1 MVSELRDVRDFLAGH
16 PPFAALPEAALDL
29 LPRRV
34 SVRYLRRGAG
44 FPPANEAAPGAF
56 YVLRKG
62 AVELRDR
69 SEALVDKL
77 GEGDGFDAT
86 DQDTP
91 EAAIRGTVVEDTLL
105 YSIPAEVLAELC
117 REHPGFGSSFAAS
130 IVQRLRRAQHAVP
143 GAVPAGGN
151 LLRLEVGDLLSRDP
165 VTAPADLAL
174 QDAAVLMTRERVS
187 SLLVVEDGR
196 LAGIVTD
203 RDLRTRCVARGLP
216 VTAPLRE
223 VMTERPHTVDRRAS
237 AFEALMTMSRLAI
250 HHLPVA
256 DADGVH
262 GLVSTHDLLRAQATN
277 PLYLADRVGRSH
289 SVDELRVV
297 VEESRE
303 LHRQLVASHATSRQL
318 GQAVT
323 SVCDAVTRRLLEFA
337 LDELGPPP
345 VPFAWIATGSQGRGE
360 LSLRSDQ
367 DNCLILEDSFTP
379 QRHRPYF
386 EALAKSVNVGLDVC
400 GYVSCPGDVMAS
412 NARWRQPSAVWAQYF
427 SDWLKRTDRNAAA
440 LAVNFLDMRTV
451 WGEDALRRQLMAQV
465 LPACAREAVF
475 LGYLAAHA
483 LGNQPPLGFF
493 RSFVLART
501 GAHERTVDLKV
512 GGLLPIVD
520 LARIFALAQ
529 GVEAVG
535 TLQRLEDAAGEGG
548 LTQDGAETLQAAF
561 EFIWQLR
568 ARHHVGQLLRGEP
581 VSNLVAPAALS
592 AGERRSLKDA
602 FAAVAT
608 MQRALRTAYGD
619 RLPL

>member
-1 MVSELRDVRDFLAGH
+1 LVSELRDVRDFLAGH
-16 PPFAALPEAALDL
+16 PPFTALPKAALEV

-34 SVRYLRRGAG
+34 SVRYLRRGAA
-44 FPPANEAAPGAF
+44 FPPADDAAPGAF

-62 AVELRDR
+62 AVELRDP

-77 GEGDGFDAT
+77 GEGDGFDAAG
-86 DQDTP
+86 QDAMVAP
-91 EAAIRGTVVEDTLL
+91 IRGTAVEDTLL
-105 YSIPAEVLAELC
+105 YAIPAEVLTELR

-143 GAVPAGGN
+143 DTAPAGGN
-151 LLRLEVGDLLSRDP
+151 LLRLEVADLLSRDP
-165 VTAPADLAL
+165 VTAPADLSV
-174 QDAAVLMTRERVS
+174 QEAAALMTRERVS
-187 SLLVVEDGR
+187 SLLVVEGDR
-196 LAGIVTD
+196 LIGIVTD

-216 VTAPLRE
+216 VATPLRG

-277 PLYLADRVGRSH
+277 PLYLADRVGRSQ
-289 SVDELRVV
+289 SVEELRVV

-323 SVCDAVTRRLLEFA
+323 SVCDAVTRRLIEIA
-337 LDELGPPP
+337 VGELGPPP

-360 LSLRSDQ
+360 LTLRSDQ
-367 DNCLILEDSFTP
+367 DNCLILDDGFVP
-379 QRHRPYF
+379 DRHGSYF
-386 EALAKSVNVGLDVC
+386 DALAKTVNAGLDAC
-400 GYVSCPGDVMAS
+400 GYVSCPGEVMAS
-412 NARWRQPSAVWAQYF
+412 NARWRQPLAAWARYF
-427 SDWLKRTDRNAAA
+427 ADWLKRTDHKTAT

-465 LPACAREAVF
+465 LPECAREAVF
-475 LGYLAAHA
+475 LAYLAGHA

-493 RSFVLART
+493 RNFVLART

-548 LTQDGAETLQAAF
+548 LTQDGAESLQAAF